1 MCGIIGIVKKEDSII
16 PNSKVKNIVD
26 NLLKLS
32 ESRGKDSSGIAVII
46 DDEIKVLKDS
56 IPAHKLIKTGLYKGI
71 LNNLKDKVTLIGHA
85 RMETDGSSSLSYNNQ
100 PVIKDGCITVHNGII
115 VNNKSLWQKYSDIK
129 RKFEVDTEIINSLLR
144 YFVSKE
150 GNTILAI
157 RKALN
162 LLEGAYSIGVFFNDL
177 NYLLLAT
184 NTGSLYFLE
193 DKEQRLFIF
202 ASEYR
207 FVKTIQNK
215 FLNNRNYKISQ
226 LKPNNGL
233 FINLATL
240 KTLHFIINSNSKG
253 ELKKLDVV
261 KRDIKLV
268 GKQITTVPIDPIV
281 KANIKNE
288 KEVSKIIE
296 DEYNNNLSK
305 INKLKRCTK
314 CLLPETM
321 PFIEFDNE
329 GVCNYCLNYQKSEV
343 LGEEKLRYELSKYK
357 LNKKRADC
365 IVAFSGGRDSSYA
378 LHYVKKVLKLNPV
391 AFSYDWGML
400 TDLGRRNQARM
411 TGKLGIEH
419 ILVSADIRKKRENI
433 RKNVLAWLKKPHLGT
448 VPLFMAGDKQY
459 FYYLNKLRKDTGI
472 DLVIYAANSL
482 ERTDFKYGF
491 ADVQTGS
498 DRSMGYKQIYKAKAL
513 KLLLFYS
520 KQLISNRAYI
530 NSSLLDSFGAYI
542 SSFFVPKDHL
552 FLYNYIK
559 WDEEVIESTL
569 AKDYNWELASDT
581 KTSWR
586 IGDGTASFYNYI
598 YYTIAGFTEN
608 ETFRSNQIREGL
620 ITREDAM
627 KLVRDG
633 NKPRLES
640 LLWYANTIKIDLL
653 YAIRQINKAKKLY

>member
-16 PNSKVKNIVD
+16 PNSKVKSIVN
-26 NLLKLS
+26 NLLKVS
-32 ESRGKDSSGIAVII
+32 ESRGKDSSGVAVII

-56 IPAHKLIKTGLYKGI
+56 IPAHNLIKTSLYKNI
-71 LNNLKDKVTLIGHA
+71 LDKLENKVALIGHA
-85 RMETDGSSSLSYNNQ
+85 RMETDGSHSLSYNNQ
-100 PVIKDGCITVHNGII
+100 PVIKDGCISVHNGII
-115 VNNKSLWQKYSDIK
+115 VNNKDLWRKFKGIKQKY
-129 RKFEVDTEIINSLLR
+129 EVDTEVINSLFRHFLSEDKNPISA
-144 YFVSKE
+144 V
-150 GNTILAI
+150 

-162 LLEGAYSIGVFFNDL
+162 LLEGAFSIGVLFTDL

-184 NTGSLYFLE
+184 NTGSLYFIE
-193 DKEQRLFIF
+193 DKKQSLFIF

-215 FLNNRNYKISQ
+215 FLKNDNYKIYQ
-226 LKPNNGL
+226 LKPYNGL

-240 KTLHFIINSNSKG
+240 KRFRFVMNSNIK
-253 ELKKLDVV
+253 EKFKKLDIV
-261 KRDIKLV
+261 KRNIKQV
-268 GKQITTVPIDPIV
+268 GKQITYVPTDPTI

-378 LHYVKKVLKLNPV
+378 LHYVKNILKLNPV

-411 TGKLGIEH
+411 IGKLGIEH
-419 ILVSADIRKKRENI
+419 ILISADIQKKRENI

-459 FYYLNKLRKDTGI
+459 FYYLNKLKRETGI

-569 AKDYNWELASDT
+569 VKDYNWELASDT
-581 KTSWR
+581 KDSWR
-586 IGDGTASFYNYI
+586 IGDGTAAFYNYI

-620 ITREDAM
+620 ITRGNAM
-627 KLVRDG
+627 KLSRDG
-633 NKPRLES
+633 NKARLES
-640 LLWYANTIKIDLL
+640 LLWYANTIKINLM
-653 YAIRQINKAKKLY
+653 YAIKQINKAKKIY